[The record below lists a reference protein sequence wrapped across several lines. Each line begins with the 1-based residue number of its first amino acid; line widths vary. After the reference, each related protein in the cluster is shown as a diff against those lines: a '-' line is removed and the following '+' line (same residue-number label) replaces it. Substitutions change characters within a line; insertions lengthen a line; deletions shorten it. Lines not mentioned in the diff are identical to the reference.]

1 MRGTLA
7 TLAGLVAVVALAVA
21 LPATWTSTYLEDE
34 DGFVSLARDVTG
46 TEAVRASAA
55 ALVAE
60 RLVEQVGLPPQLA
73 ESGREVLEQAAERA
87 LADRGVTAAWEETLR
102 RTHAAALADP
112 PAGDA
117 DSTTVPLD
125 VAPLAALVADR
136 TEGLVQA
143 PDELVVE
150 LAGGPSANTLR
161 AVDAS
166 PRVALVASLVAAG
179 AAAVALLAARR
190 RSTTLV
196 WLGLGAVVAAG
207 LDAALARL
215 LRHQV
220 VAESGAGGLQS
231 DLVRALADVGLRSFD
246 TWLVWTALG
255 AAVAVVVGVVGVL
268 VGRRP

>member
-46 TEAVRASAA
+46 TEAVRTSAA

-60 RLVEQVGLPPQLA
+60 RLVEQAGLPPQLA

-112 PAGDA
+112 PAG
-117 DSTTVPLD
+117 
-125 VAPLAALVADR
+125 APLAALVADR

-150 LAGGPSANTLR
+150 LPGGPSANTLR

-190 RSTTLV
+190 RSATLV

-246 TWLVWTALG
+246 TWLVWTALA